1 MNDDGAAVRVIGFD
15 HLVLNCEDVDRSL
28 RFYHQELGL
37 PIERLE
43 LWREGKVPFPS
54 VRIDA
59 TTIIDLLAAPRR
71 AEAAPDAVRRE
82 NVDHLCVVIE
92 PTDLQGLADSGRFTV
107 VAGPALRWGAQGN
120 ATSLYVRD
128 PDGNVVELRAYDRSA
143 AGS

>member
-28 RFYHQELGL
+28 RFYHGELGL

-43 LWREGKVPFPS
+43 LWRAGTVPFPS

-59 TTIIDLLAAPRR
+59 TTIIDLLAAPSPPAGATGRG
-71 AEAAPDAVRRE
+71 

-92 PTDLQGLADSGRFTV
+92 PTDLQALADSGRFAV

-128 PDGNVVELRAYDRSA
+128 PDGNVVELRAYDRTD
-143 AGS
+143 AG